1 MATRYEDLDWTIER
15 YDDLEPGTPVEAR
28 INDAAIPVGTVGTV
42 VRTIAETGN
51 HQCVFDLD
59 TGARRV
65 VAMCPDQIKPV
76 GAPEVTETLRLVAAA
91 HDPVQYEE
99 ADRQERRDAA
109 LAKLTTEEAKARRR
123 AGLQAYHERR
133 RAEKVAAEAEVDAP
147 AADRRRG
154 PRITGTPWTDEARA
168 AQSERMKARHAAR
181 KAAEAEEVVA
191 VVTPEEIEAMRTARN
206 VPRTVRAVRAASA
219 WDAQEEPTPIRR
231 EELEALVANPQEP
244 LPQVVARNWRGEMT
258 SAMRRVLQE
267 AAGVASGEDL
277 ALMVEVIAYLE
288 RGAA

>member
-99 ADRQERRDAA
+99 ADRQERRAEA
-109 LAKLTTEEAKARRR
+109 IARLSTEEAKAKRK

-133 RAEKVAAEAEVDAP
+133 RVGKVEPNPDKRTPAESGAMGWTPERRAKQAERVKARNAEKRAEAEAS
-147 AADRRRG
+147 A
-154 PRITGTPWTDEARA
+154 TG
-168 AQSERMKARHAAR
+168 QER
-181 KAAEAEEVVA
+181 
-191 VVTPEEIEAMRTARN
+191 VVTPEEIEEMRTARN
-206 VPRTVRAVRAASA
+206 VPRTVRAVRAASG

-231 EELEALVANPQEP
+231 EEFESLVANPQEP

-258 SAMRRVLQE
+258 SAMRRVLEE